1 MITDRTER
9 PVSTPEHLPSYR
21 ELPVVEGAPPGSAWH
36 LWGPDD
42 QLGTLN
48 LLTDERTLRAV
59 QSVRRGSVFP
69 LNVPLDLNPDYA
81 WRVPPV
87 HTTLHV
93 GPDGPFPVGVEP
105 GDRDSAVRPFR
116 YRDDSVD
123 SLWLQGGSQWDGL
136 AHVRH
141 ATYGNYNDVPDTDV
155 HDAPGGKLGVDQW
168 AHRAVVGRGVL
179 IDLQRHMERTGRQYD
194 PLDAHAFSVEDLDE
208 ACAAE
213 GVTIA
218 TGDILLLHF
227 GWTQRFVEASAGD
240 RATMIAWGSITAPGL
255 EQSHAMVEHL
265 WDLHLA
271 AVATDTLG
279 VEVMDQRGDYE
290 FFLHEHLLPLFGMPI
305 GEMWSLDALA
315 ADCAA
320 DGVYEFLVV
329 SVPFN
334 LRGGVGSPPQAVAIK

>member
-1 MITDRTER
+1 M
-9 PVSTPEHLPSYR
+9 STPEPLPSYR
-21 ELPVVEGAPPGSAWH
+21 ELPVVEHAPPGSAWH

-59 QSVRRGSVFP
+59 HSVRRGSVFP
-69 LNVPLDLNPDYA
+69 LNLPLDLNPQFA

-105 GDRDSAVRPFR
+105 GDRDSAARPFR
-116 YRDDSVD
+116 YRDDAVD
-123 SLWLQGGSQWDGL
+123 ALWLQGGTQWDGI

-141 ATYGNYNDVPDTDV
+141 ASYGNYNGVPDEDV
-155 HDAPGGKLGVDQW
+155 HDSPGGRLGVDQW
-168 AHRAVVGRGVL
+168 SRRAIVGRGVL
-179 IDLQRHMERTGRQYD
+179 IDVQRHMDRTGRQYS
-194 PLDAHAFSVEDLDE
+194 PLEAHSVSVTDLDE
-208 ACAAE
+208 ALAAQ
-213 GVTIA
+213 GTTVD
-218 TGDILLLHF
+218 TGDILLIHF
-227 GWTQRFVEASAGD
+227 GWTQRYVEASAAE
-240 RATMIAWGSITAPGL
+240 RAAMTAWGSVTAPGL
-255 EQSHAMVEHL
+255 EQSLEMVEHI
-265 WDLHLA
+265 WNLHVA

-305 GEMWSLDALA
+305 GEMWLLDALA

-320 DGVYEFLVV
+320 DGVHEFLLV
-329 SVPFN
+329 SVPLN
-334 LRGGVGSPPQAVAIK
+334 LRGGVGSPPQVVAIK